1 MKKKLLYALTIL
13 IFATTYISCSD
24 DDNGDN
30 EPKLVVPEVS
40 VQNLSLKNTI
50 LPAQK
55 IKLRANIIN
64 KTQADIQW
72 LTNGVEIAQDSIYE
86 FSSTIEG
93 SFNIKVSASNILGE
107 TSDSL
112 NIKVIDGFKISDIK
126 NWTGEGE
133 NQSIMAIQ
141 WIYKDVKNLLHPED
155 EEIFFLAWGYKWKN
169 AEKRTGYDMIE
180 AIAKKDPKLFVLV
193 TSDGNQGMVIKGF
206 GYDGNGDG
214 KIEIKSPNSNSK
226 NGLHL
231 TETDFKNG
239 IYQQKNANDNI
250 DGFEILSEGDY
261 WIGGWHEAY
270 TSYWLG
276 YGEAVLEAEEYEYSN
291 FYANHRFL
299 ENKSWD
305 AWTFSPINSTET
317 NTAPRPELLKAAPN
331 N

>member
-1 MKKKLLYALTIL
+1 MKRNLLYALTIL
-13 IFATTYISCSD
+13 IFATTNISCSD

-72 LTNGVEIAQDSIYE
+72 FTNGVEISKDSIYE
-86 FSSTIEG
+86 FSSTTEG
-93 SFNIKVSASNILGE
+93 FFNIKVSASNILGK

-112 NIKVIDGFKISDIK
+112 KIKVIDGFKISDIK

-133 NQSIMAIQ
+133 NQSVMAIQ
-141 WIYKDVKNLLHPED
+141 WISK

-169 AEKRTGYDMIE
+169 TDERTGYDMIE
-180 AIAKKDPKLFVLV
+180 AIAKKDPRLFVLIMP
-193 TSDGNQGMVIKGF
+193 DGNQGMVIKGF

-214 KIEIKSPNSNSK
+214 KIEIKSQDSDTK

-239 IYQQKNANDNI
+239 IYQQKNEYDNI

-276 YGEAVLEAEEYEYSN
+276 YGEAVL
-291 FYANHRFL
+291 
-299 ENKSWD
+299 D

-317 NTAPRPELLKAAPN
+317 NTTPRPELLKAAPN

>member
-112 NIKVIDGFKISDIK
+112 KSNRWF
-126 NWTGEGE
+126 
-133 NQSIMAIQ
+133 Q
-141 WIYKDVKNLLHPED
+141 NL
-155 EEIFFLAWGYKWKN
+155 
-169 AEKRTGYDMIE
+169 
-180 AIAKKDPKLFVLV
+180 
-193 TSDGNQGMVIKGF
+193 
-206 GYDGNGDG
+206 
-214 KIEIKSPNSNSK
+214 
-226 NGLHL
+226 
-231 TETDFKNG
+231 
-239 IYQQKNANDNI
+239 
-250 DGFEILSEGDY
+250 
-261 WIGGWHEAY
+261 
-270 TSYWLG
+270 
-276 YGEAVLEAEEYEYSN
+276 
-291 FYANHRFL
+291 
-299 ENKSWD
+299 
-305 AWTFSPINSTET
+305 
-317 NTAPRPELLKAAPN
+317 
-331 N
+331 

>member
-1 MKKKLLYALTIL
+1 MK
-13 IFATTYISCSD
+13 
-24 DDNGDN
+24 
-30 EPKLVVPEVS
+30 
-40 VQNLSLKNTI
+40 
-50 LPAQK
+50 
-55 IKLRANIIN
+55 
-64 KTQADIQW
+64 
-72 LTNGVEIAQDSIYE
+72 
-86 FSSTIEG
+86 
-93 SFNIKVSASNILGE
+93 
-107 TSDSL
+107 
-112 NIKVIDGFKISDIK
+112 IKVIDGFKISDIK

-133 NQSIMAIQ
+133 NQSVMAIQ
-141 WIYKDVKNLLHPED
+141 WISRDVKDLLNPKD

-169 AEKRTGYDMIE
+169 TDERTGYDMIE
-180 AIAKKDPKLFVLV
+180 AIAKKDPRLFVLIMP
-193 TSDGNQGMVIKGF
+193 DGNQGMVIKGF

-214 KIEIKSPNSNSK
+214 KIEIKSQDSDTK

-239 IYQQKNANDNI
+239 IYQQKNEYDNI

-291 FYANHRFL
+291 FYVNNRFL

-317 NTAPRPELLKAAPN
+317 NTTPRPELLKAAPN